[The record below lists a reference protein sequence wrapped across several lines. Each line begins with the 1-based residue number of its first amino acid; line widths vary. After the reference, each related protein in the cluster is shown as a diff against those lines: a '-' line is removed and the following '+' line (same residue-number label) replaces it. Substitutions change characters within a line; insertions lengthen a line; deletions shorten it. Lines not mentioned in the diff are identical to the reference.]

1 MYISSRIF
9 IDVNALPRE
18 FEFLT
23 KTAER
28 LNWWKCEVRGVQ
40 SGTTLAHHNYWN
52 WNFSVRSTPF
62 PCDNS
67 LVRIMGKNAV
77 ALFERL
83 QDING
88 KPAKFVSMESSLL
101 VRLHCFDG
109 TSFFFCVCCWANCFS
124 SLLFGSIRFSL
135 IVCARVI
142 SQIIH
147 GKNLQTKNQNEFV
160 SRVPI

>member
-1 MYISSRIF
+1 M
-9 IDVNALPRE
+9 
-18 FEFLT
+18 
-23 KTAER
+23 
-28 LNWWKCEVRGVQ
+28 
-40 SGTTLAHHNYWN
+40 
-52 WNFSVRSTPF
+52 RSTPF

-124 SLLFGSIRFSL
+124 SLLFDSIRFSL